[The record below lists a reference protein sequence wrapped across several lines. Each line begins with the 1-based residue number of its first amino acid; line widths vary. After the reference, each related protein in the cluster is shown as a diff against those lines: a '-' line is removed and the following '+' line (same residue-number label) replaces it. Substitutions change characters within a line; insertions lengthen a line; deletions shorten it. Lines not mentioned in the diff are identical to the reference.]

1 MINQNKDT
9 SFNCH
14 DEELATKRLAVVP
27 WLVIIRGIPG
37 SRKST
42 LARLIRKAK
51 LFDNCISLDP
61 DKIREE
67 DLESFIRKYKLHYL
81 NFDKKY
87 RYNFKKAG
95 KNLGIGKNVI
105 WDQPFRTLFLLRKCI
120 DRLKSFG
127 VKFKLLIIES
137 ELNQKKAWA
146 GVYERIE
153 KGGHGPSKNVFDKMC
168 EEYESADLD
177 EFNVIKLDATKNS
190 DLLIKEIRYFLDK
203 TNMGHV
209 NIYLVRHLATEY
221 NKKGIYMGRLLDPP
235 ILEKE
240 KSSFVE
246 TINRL
251 NLTLANNSKVLF
263 VSSPATRCLQTINI
277 LQDTLKINFPIQEAE
292 ELNETNYGLFAGKTP
307 SEIKEKFS
315 EIFKLWME
323 KPSKVIFPEGES
335 YIKVQNRAYSKL
347 LDLIENNQG
356 TEKIFICT
364 HVDVIKLI
372 LCKIL
377 SLPIKHRRLFRV
389 GHGSFSCLQNISG
402 TVEIKFLNFK

>member
-1 MINQNKDT
+1 M
-9 SFNCH
+9 
-14 DEELATKRLAVVP
+14 KRLAAVP

-42 LARLIRKAK
+42 LARAIHKAK
-51 LFDNCISLDP
+51 LFDNCILLDP
-61 DKIREE
+61 DKIRKE

-87 RYNFKKAG
+87 RYNFEKAG

-105 WDQPFRTLFLLRKCI
+105 WDQPFRTLCLLRKCV

-127 VKFKLLIIES
+127 VKFKLLIIEL

-146 GVYERIE
+146 GVCERIK

-177 EFNVIKLDATKNS
+177 EFNAIKLDATKNS
-190 DLLIKEIRYFLDK
+190 DSSIKKIRYFLNK
-203 TNMGHV
+203 TLDMGHV

-221 NKKGIYMGRLLDPP
+221 NKKGIYMGRLIDPP

-240 KSSFVE
+240 KSSFVK
-246 TINRL
+246 TIDRL
-251 NLTLANNSKVLF
+251 NFTLANNSKVLF
-263 VSSPATRCLQTINI
+263 VSSPAVRCLQTTNI
-277 LQDTLKINFPIQEAE
+277 LQNTLKINFPIQEAE
-292 ELNETNYGLFAGKTP
+292 EFNETNYGLFAGKTP
-307 SEIKEKFS
+307 SEIKKKFS

-335 YIKVQNRAYSKL
+335 YIKVRDRAYSKL
-347 LDLIENNQG
+347 LDIIENNQG
-356 TEKIFICT
+356 IENIFICT

-372 LCKIL
+372 ICKIL
-377 SLPIKHRRLFRV
+377 SLSIEHRRLFRAD
-389 GHGSFSCLQNISG
+389 HGSFSCLQNISG
-402 TVEIKFLNFK
+402 IVEIKFLNFK